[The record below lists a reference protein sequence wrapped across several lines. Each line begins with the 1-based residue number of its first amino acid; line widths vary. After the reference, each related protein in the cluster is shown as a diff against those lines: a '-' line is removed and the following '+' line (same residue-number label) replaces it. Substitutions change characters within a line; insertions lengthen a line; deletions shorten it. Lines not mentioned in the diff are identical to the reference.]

1 MKEFELQRQEP
12 DYDDEAPSPVPC
24 YACKGPMVMG
34 EEKAGG
40 LCTNCYFKFVDEI
53 NPKKLILESFD

>member
-40 LCTNCYFKFVDEI
+40 LCTNCYFKFVDETE
-53 NPKKLILESFD
+53 NLG